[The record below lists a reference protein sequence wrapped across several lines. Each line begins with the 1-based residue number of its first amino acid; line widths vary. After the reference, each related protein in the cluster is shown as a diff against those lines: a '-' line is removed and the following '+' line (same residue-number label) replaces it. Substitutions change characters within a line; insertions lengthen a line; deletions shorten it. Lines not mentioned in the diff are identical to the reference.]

1 MSFSST
7 VQSNSV
13 VLRNQTLSRRAVD
26 YFAHAPFAGNGPRG
40 LRVRIHISSYR
51 HQTSCC
57 LLLDWHF
64 FEFPHGGFT
73 PWNLTDHRFSFQK
86 EKEDMVIGC
95 ISLYVLTLHS
105 YDFSFVAQM
114 ESNSAETQSSS
125 AQVSQTTETQ
135 TTLILNP
142 GNATQQDLQAFLS
155 LPHRY
160 QRRQLTEAEI
170 EAINVRQ
177 GVRFLVN

>member
-1 MSFSST
+1 MLST
-7 VQSNSV
+7 TRLTF
-13 VLRNQTLSRRAVD
+13 LRISARWVHTVKPHRPSIQFPERK
-26 YFAHAPFAGNGPRG
+26 RG
-40 LRVRIHISSYR
+40 H
-51 HQTSCC
+51 
-57 LLLDWHF
+57 
-64 FEFPHGGFT
+64 
-73 PWNLTDHRFSFQK
+73 
-86 EKEDMVIGC
+86 
-95 ISLYVLTLHS
+95 
-105 YDFSFVAQM
+105 AQM

-170 EAINVRQ
+170 EAINMGGER
-177 GVRFLVN
+177 